1 MTTDEVKKYLWQARK
16 FDNRLKRE
24 QRNLDKLR
32 SAIEYRSPSFDGVGG
47 HGGGDKM
54 SAAVAKIVERAQR
67 VDELAVLYA
76 QKYEEIERT
85 IRAVGDDVLE
95 EVLELRYL
103 QYMKWE
109 DITGKMGY
117 KDTRWVQRLH
127 GRALKIISKKISRTI
142 ESHV

>member
-1 MTTDEVKKYLWQARK
+1 MKLE
-16 FDNRLKRE
+16 
-24 QRNLDKLR
+24 KLR
-32 SAIEYRSPSFDGVGG
+32 SAIEYHSPAFDGMGG
-47 HGGGDKM
+47 HGSGDKF
-54 SAAVAKIVERAQR
+54 SEAVASIVERSQR

-76 QKYEEIERT
+76 KKYAEIERS
-85 IRAVGDDVLE
+85 IRSVGDDVLE

-109 DITGKMGY
+109 DITEKMGY

-127 GRALKIISKKISRTI
+127 GRALKIISKKFSQTI